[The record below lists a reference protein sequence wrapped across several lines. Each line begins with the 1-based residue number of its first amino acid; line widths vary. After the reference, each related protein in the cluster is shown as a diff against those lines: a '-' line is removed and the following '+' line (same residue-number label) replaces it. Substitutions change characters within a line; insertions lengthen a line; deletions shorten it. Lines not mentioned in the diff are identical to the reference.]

1 MYKMTNTAPQ
11 QSSDVQPLL
20 SIAIPT
26 YKRKHLLFETLSSIQ
41 NNNLKDNVEIIIVDN
56 DHQSDEDL
64 PIHIMEH
71 FGSLNPT
78 YYRNTHNL
86 GMVGNWNQCL
96 KLAKGKFIT
105 ILHDDD
111 LVKENFIDEV
121 ISELETKTP
130 QTLLIAFQTS
140 VLDQRINRHDIK
152 SAQRNNDDTS
162 KISIIDLFFMNFFH
176 GTLAI
181 IFERE
186 KSLEIG
192 GFQDNWYPISDYEFW
207 CRWASEVG
215 ALSLKNKDI
224 ALYRIA
230 ENESMKEETRKL
242 FSSQSF
248 KLRQKLVFEKCVPGL
263 FEKFIPIAMRVQ
275 KIQVE
280 NYWSNKA
287 YIKKIPTKFV
297 ANANLFAIQIII
309 KIAKKFRNKDEHHG
323 KK

>member
-1 MYKMTNTAPQ
+1 MTNTAPH

-41 NNNLKDNVEIIIVDN
+41 NNNLKNNVEIIIVDN
-56 DHQSDEDL
+56 DHQGNEDL
-64 PIHIMEH
+64 SSHIMEH

-111 LVKENFIDEV
+111 LIKENFIAEV
-121 ISELETKTP
+121 IFELEKKAP
-130 QTLLIAFQTS
+130 QTQFIAFQTS
-140 VLDQRINRHDIK
+140 VLDQRIDRHDIK
-152 SAQRNNDDTS
+152 SAHSNNDDVS
-162 KISIIDLFFMNFFH
+162 KISILDLFFMNFFH

-192 GFQDNWYPISDYEFW
+192 GFQDSWYPISDYEFW
-207 CRWASEVG
+207 CRWASQVG

-230 ENESMKEETRKL
+230 ENESMKEETRQL

-248 KLRQKLVFEKCVPGL
+248 KLRQKLVFEKNVPD
-263 FEKFIPIAMRVQ
+263 FFAKFIPMATHVQ

-280 NYWSNKA
+280 NYWSHKA
-287 YIKKIPTKFV
+287 YIKKIPTKIV
-297 ANANLFAIQIII
+297 AKANLIAIQTII
-309 KIAKKFRNKDEHHG
+309 KIAKKFMNKDEHHG